1 MSTPTVTPRTGWP
14 RAIAV
19 GVLGSIIVGI
29 VVLAFLWPAKTST
42 PQNLPVSVSG
52 PAAAVTALEDA
63 VAANAPGTFDFIA
76 ADGRDDAVAQIEQR
90 KTYGA
95 IILPEA
101 PGATPEVLTAPAASA
116 AATQM
121 LSQIAAQLQAQL
133 TQAVTAAGGD
143 PTTAVVTVTPIVP
156 LADSDPTGAGLAAA
170 SFPLTIGG
178 MLGGVL
184 IAFGVA
190 GALRR
195 LAALAGFGAGVGLV
209 LTLVLHT
216 WFEFIPGDF
225 WLNAL
230 AISLSITATA
240 AFIVGCSSL
249 LGRAGLGI
257 AVIVTMFIGNPL
269 AAAATPWQF
278 LPEPWG
284 IIGQFLAP
292 GASNALIRTVSYF
305 PSADAS
311 AQWWILIGWTALGV
325 ILTIAGHYRSRVSGA
340 AARAEAPRL
349 TADDSAL
356 VGA

>member
-1 MSTPTVTPRTGWP
+1 MP
-14 RAIAV
+14 
-19 GVLGSIIVGI
+19 
-29 VVLAFLWPAKTST
+29 
-42 PQNLPVSVSG
+42 
-52 PAAAVTALEDA
+52 
-63 VAANAPGTFDFIA
+63 TFDTPSPIDLAINLQVGDIEVIA
-76 ADGRDDAVAQIEQR
+76 TGRTD
-90 KTYGA
+90 T
-95 IILPEA
+95 
-101 PGATPEVLTAPAASA
+101 
-116 AATQM
+116 
-121 LSQIAAQLQAQL
+121 
-133 TQAVTAAGGD
+133 
-143 PTTAVVTVTPIVP
+143 VVTVTPIVP

-278 LPEPWG
+278 LPEPSG